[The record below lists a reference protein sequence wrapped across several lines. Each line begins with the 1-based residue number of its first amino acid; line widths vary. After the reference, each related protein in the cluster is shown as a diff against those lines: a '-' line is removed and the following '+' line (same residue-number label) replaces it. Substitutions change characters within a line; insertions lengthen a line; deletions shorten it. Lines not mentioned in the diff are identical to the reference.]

1 MTALNLKL
9 ANIRAGRYASDD
21 FIIADAKD
29 GDMGFGRSAPGP
41 DLSGNRLKTRAQ
53 YLEAMEEMSES
64 GAIDIL
70 LCSASTCEILT
81 QRGLFARTGVT
92 PAIRLNDSTCIW
104 SHRGGTYRDHPS
116 RPFRTAEIER
126 ARPFAELGLYSIT
139 PSNDVERDLE
149 TLEAYRDFRQEAA
162 AHGMKHFLEVFN
174 PAFDIGLSDGVDLG
188 TFVNDFIVRSLA
200 GVTSLDYPL
209 FLKAVYNGP
218 AALEELSS
226 YDPERLV
233 IGILGGG
240 KGTTRDTFELV
251 FQTQKYGGRVALFG
265 RKINLAVAP
274 VPLVRLMREVIA
286 GTVDTKEAVAAYHGE
301 IQKLGLRPERPL
313 ADDQAVT
320 ETVLKN

>member
-9 ANIRAGRYASDD
+9 ANIRAGRYTPKD

-29 GDMGFGRSAPGP
+29 GDMGFGRTAPGP
-41 DLSGNRLKTRAQ
+41 DLTSNRLKTRAQ
-53 YLEAMEEMSES
+53 YLQAMEEMCDS

-81 QRGLFARTGVT
+81 RRGVFERSGVT

-104 SHRGGTYRDHPS
+104 SHRGGTYRNHPS
-116 RPFRTAEIER
+116 RPFRTVEIER
-126 ARPFAELGLYSIT
+126 ARPFADLGLYSIT

-149 TLEAYRDFRQEAA
+149 TLQAYRDFRREAA
-162 AHGMKHFLEVFN
+162 QYGMRHFLEVFN
-174 PAFDIGLSDGVDLG
+174 PAFDIGLADGVEIG
-188 TFVNDFIVRSLA
+188 AFMNDYIVRTLA
-200 GVTSLDYPL
+200 GVTSVDYPL

-218 AALEELSS
+218 AALEELAS
-226 YDPERLV
+226 YDPERLIV
-233 IGILGGG
+233 GILGGG

-274 VPLVRLMREVIA
+274 VPLVRLMREVVA
-286 GTVDTKEAVAAYHGE
+286 GTIDTREAVAAYHGE
-301 IQKLGLRPERPL
+301 IQKLGLRPDRPL
-313 ADDQAVT
+313 EDDQVIT
-320 ETVLKN
+320 EAVLKN